1 MATVTTTLG
10 IGSGIDIAGTVSQLT
25 AAESKPQLD
34 AIAAK
39 TNVSQTK
46 LSGLGALKGALSTFQ
61 SSVAALDTSNAFRNQ
76 RVASSDDK
84 ILKVSI
90 LTGASTESHTVKVNT
105 LAAPQKSIST
115 VEFKDTDVVSE
126 GILTFN
132 DGAGAPKFSVTV
144 SKGSTDTLVAL
155 RDSINNAKNNNNVV
169 ASILKVDSKT
179 TPGTSVSRLILTSK
193 GAGTDNGFTIDAS
206 SGDTRFNLDKVK
218 SPANF
223 NTAEATDAN
232 IIIDPQPLSA
242 TPQRTV
248 ANTEFSSTDVIAP
261 GLISFKDAAGVEKF
275 SVNIKAGT
283 NDKLF
288 SVAEAI
294 NNASGNTSVVA
305 SVINVDSIIN
315 PGTAV
320 SKLVFT
326 AKQAGLDN
334 KFTIDAS
341 AGDSRLHFD
350 IIPANAQKSIN
361 STEFVSATDAITSG
375 NIVFKDAGGLPRFTV
390 TVEPDSVDP
399 VSGETIK
406 GNNTLAGLRDAINFS
421 AENNKLVVASIV
433 TSDSVVTPG
442 TTISKL
448 VLTALSGGVSNGFSV
463 DATAGDIRFNFDSVA
478 VVAEG
483 VTPPPSNYTTT
494 VTTSNLTT
502 TEATNVGEG
511 GLSVTRKTNTMT
523 DAIPG
528 ATLTLVATGTAE
540 VKASFDNSTVSASIN
555 NLVNGYNTLSDT
567 LKQLTDYVS
576 PGSAN
581 NGPLLGNTTVQ
592 NIISQVKVILGS
604 RVSSASGTYN
614 SLSQLGVSFDKKG
627 VLSVDSDILNAALS
641 ADMTSVANVFNST
654 NGIATQLNIKLK
666 SYLDAKG
673 TLSTQQDSLN
683 AQLKQLTVD
692 KAAVKTRLDASQKAL
707 TAQFNAMDAAV
718 SQFKNTGTFLTQAFA
733 TKNNN

>member
-1 MATVTTTLG
+1 MAVTTNIG
-10 IGSGIDIAGTVSQLT
+10 VGSGIDITGTVSQLT
-25 AAESKPQLD
+25 AAEGKPQLD

-61 SSVAALDTSNAFRNQ
+61 SAVAALDTSNAFKNQ

-84 ILKVSI
+84 VLKVAI
-90 LTGASTESHTVKVNT
+90 VTGSATESHTVKVNT

-144 SKGSTDTLVAL
+144 TKGSTDTLAAL

-179 TPGTSVSRLILTSK
+179 SPGTSVSRLILTSK
-193 GAGTDNGFTIDAS
+193 GAGTANGFTIDAS

-223 NTAEATDAN
+223 NTTEATDAN
-232 IIIDPQPLSA
+232 IVIDPQPLSA

-248 ANTEFSSTDVIAP
+248 ANTEFSSTDIIAP
-261 GLISFKDAAGVEKF
+261 GLISFKDGAGNEKF
-275 SVNIKAGT
+275 SVNIKAGA
-283 NDKLF
+283 NDKLL
-288 SVAEAI
+288 SVVDAI

-305 SVINVDSIIN
+305 SVINVDSTIN

-326 AKQAGLDN
+326 AKQSGLDN

-341 AGDSRLHFD
+341 AGDSRLNFD
-350 IIPANAQKSIN
+350 SIPANAQKSIN
-361 STEFVSATDAITSG
+361 STEFVSATDAVTSG
-375 NIVFKDAGGLPRFTV
+375 DIIFKDATGLPRFTV
-390 TVEPDSVDP
+390 TVAPDSVDP

-421 AENNKLVVASIV
+421 PENNKLVVASIV

-442 TTISKL
+442 TTVSKL
-448 VLTALSGGVSNGFSV
+448 VLTAMSGGPINGFSV
-463 DATAGDIRFNFDSVA
+463 DASAGDTRFNFDNAA
-478 VVAEG
+478 VVTDGA
-483 VTPPPSNYTTT
+483 TPPPTNYTTT
-494 VTTSNLTT
+494 VTTSNFTT
-502 TEATNVGEG
+502 TDATNAGEG
-511 GLSVTRKTNTMT
+511 GLSITRKTNTMS

-540 VKASFDNSTVSASIN
+540 VKASFDNGTVATPIN
-555 NLVNGYNTLSDT
+555 NLVNAYNTLNDT
-567 LKQLTDYVS
+567 LKQLTAYDA
-576 PGSAN
+576 PGSSN
-581 NGPLLGNTTVQ
+581 NGPLLGNNTVQ
-592 NIISQVKVILGS
+592 NIISQVKLILGNK
-604 RVSSASGTYN
+604 VASASGTYN

-627 VLSVDSDILNAALS
+627 VLSVDTDILNAALS
-641 ADMTSVANVFNST
+641 ADITSVANVFNST
-654 NGIATQLNIKLK
+654 NGIATQLNAKLK

-692 KAAVKTRLDASQKAL
+692 KAAVQTRLDASQKAL

-718 SQFKNTGTFLTQAFA
+718 SQFKNTGTFLTQTFA
-733 TKNNN
+733 PKTTN

>member
-1 MATVTTTLG
+1 MAAVTTTLG
-10 IGSGIDIAGTVSQLT
+10 IGSGIDIAGTVSQLA

-61 SSVAALDTSNAFRNQ
+61 SAVAALDTSNAFRNQ

-84 ILKVSI
+84 VLKVAI
-90 LTGASTESHTVKVNT
+90 VPGASTESHTIKINT
-105 LAAPQKSIST
+105 LANPQKSIST
-115 VEFKDTDVVSE
+115 VEFKAGDVVSE

-144 SKGSTDTLVAL
+144 TKGSTDTLTAL

-169 ASILKVDSKT
+169 ASILNVDSKT
-179 TPGTSVSRLILTSK
+179 LPITSVSRLILTSK
-193 GAGTDNGFTIDAS
+193 GAGTANGFTIDAS

-223 NTAEATDAN
+223 NTTEATDAN
-232 IIIDPQPLSA
+232 IVIDPQPLSA

-248 ANTEFSSTDVIAP
+248 TNTEFSSTDVIAP
-261 GLISFKDAAGVEKF
+261 GLLSFKDAAGAEKF
-275 SVNIKAGT
+275 SVNIIAGT
-283 NDKLF
+283 NDKLL
-288 SVAEAI
+288 SVADAV
-294 NNASGNTSVVA
+294 NNAPGNTSVVA
-305 SVINVDSIIN
+305 SVINVDSVNN

-326 AKQAGLDN
+326 AKQLGLDN

-341 AGDSRLHFD
+341 AGDSRLNFD
-350 IIPANAQKSIN
+350 TIPANAQKSIN
-361 STEFVSATDAITSG
+361 STEFVSASDAITSG
-375 NIVFKDAGGLPRFTV
+375 DIVFKDATGLPRFTV
-390 TVEPDSVDP
+390 TMTPDALDP
-399 VSGETIK
+399 VTGETIK

-421 AENNKLVVASIV
+421 SENNKLVIASIV
-433 TSDSVVTPG
+433 TSDSLINPG
-442 TTISKL
+442 TTVSKL
-448 VLTALSGGVSNGFSV
+448 VLTAMSGGVSNGFSV
-463 DATAGDIRFNFDSVA
+463 DASAGDARFNFDSVA

-483 VTPPPSNYTTT
+483 QTPPPSNYMTT

-502 TEATNVGEG
+502 TQATNAGEG
-511 GLSVTRKTNTMT
+511 GLSITRKSNTMT

-528 ATLTLVATGTAE
+528 ATLTLVSTGTAD
-540 VKASFDNSTVSASIN
+540 VKASFDNSTVAAPIT
-555 NLVNGYNTLSDT
+555 NLVNAYNTLNDT
-567 LKQLTDYVS
+567 LKQLTSYDS

-592 NIISQVKVILGS
+592 NIISQVKLIMGN
-604 RVSSASGTYN
+604 RVTSASGSYN
-614 SLSQLGVSFDKKG
+614 SLSQLGFSFDKKG
-627 VLSVDSDILNAALS
+627 VLAVDSDVLNTALS
-641 ADMTSVANVFNST
+641 SDMTSVANIFNST
-654 NGIATQLNIKLK
+654 NGVATQLNVKLK

-692 KAAVKTRLDASQKAL
+692 KAAVQTRLDASQKAL

-733 TKNNN
+733 NNTNN

>member
-1 MATVTTTLG
+1 MAAVTTTLG
-10 IGSGIDIAGTVSQLT
+10 IGSGIDIAGTVSQLA

-61 SSVAALDTSNAFRNQ
+61 SAVAALDTSNAFRNQ

-84 ILKVSI
+84 VLKVAI
-90 LTGASTESHTVKVNT
+90 VPGASTESHAIKINT
-105 LAAPQKSIST
+105 LANPQKSIST
-115 VEFKDTDVVSE
+115 VEFKEGDVVSE

-144 SKGSTDTLVAL
+144 TKGSTDTLTAL

-169 ASILKVDSKT
+169 ASILNVDSKT
-179 TPGTSVSRLILTSK
+179 LPITSVSRLILTSK
-193 GAGTDNGFTIDAS
+193 GAGSANGFTIDAS

-223 NTAEATDAN
+223 NTTEATDAN
-232 IIIDPQPLSA
+232 IVIDPQPLSA

-248 ANTEFSSTDVIAP
+248 TNTEFSSTDVIAP
-261 GLISFKDAAGVEKF
+261 GLISFKDTAGAEKF
-275 SVNIKAGT
+275 SVNIVAGT
-283 NDKLF
+283 NDKLL
-288 SVAEAI
+288 SVADAI
-294 NNASGNTSVVA
+294 NNASGNTTVVA
-305 SVINVDSIIN
+305 SVINVDSVN
-315 PGTAV
+315 TPGTAV

-334 KFTIDAS
+334 KFIIDAS
-341 AGDSRLHFD
+341 AGDLRLNFD
-350 IIPANAQKSIN
+350 TIPANAQKSIN
-361 STEFVSATDAITSG
+361 STEFVSLTDAITSG
-375 NIVFKDAGGLPRFTV
+375 DIVFKDATGLPRFTV
-390 TVEPDSVDP
+390 TVAADSVDP

-421 AENNKLVVASIV
+421 SENNKLVIASIV

-442 TTISKL
+442 TTVSKL
-448 VLTALSGGVSNGFSV
+448 VLTAMSGGPINGFSV
-463 DATAGDIRFNFDSVA
+463 DASAGDTRFNFDNAA
-478 VVAEG
+478 VVADG
-483 VTPPPSNYTTT
+483 ATPPPTNYITT

-502 TEATNVGEG
+502 TQATNAGEG
-511 GLSVTRKTNTMT
+511 GLSITRKSNTMT

-528 ATLTLVATGTAE
+528 ATLTLVSTGTAD
-540 VKASFDNSTVSASIN
+540 VKASFDNSTVAAPIT
-555 NLVNGYNTLSDT
+555 NLVNAYNTLNDT
-567 LKQLTDYVS
+567 LKQLTSYDS

-592 NIISQVKVILGS
+592 NIISQVKLIMGN
-604 RVSSASGTYN
+604 RVTSASGSYN
-614 SLSQLGVSFDKKG
+614 SLSQLGFSFDKKG
-627 VLSVDSDILNAALS
+627 VLNVDSDVLNTALS
-641 ADMTSVANVFNST
+641 SDMTSVANIFNST
-654 NGIATQLNIKLK
+654 NGVATQLNVKLK

-692 KAAVKTRLDASQKAL
+692 KAAVQTRLDASQKAL

-733 TKNNN
+733 PKTTN

>member
-1 MATVTTTLG
+1 MAAVTTTLG

-25 AAESKPQLD
+25 AAEGKPQLD

-84 ILKVSI
+84 TLKVSI
-90 LTGASTESHTVKVNT
+90 ITGASTQSHTVKVNT

-179 TPGTSVSRLILTSK
+179 TPGTTVSRLILTSK

-223 NTAEATDAN
+223 NTTEATDAN

-283 NDKLF
+283 NDKLL

-294 NNASGNTSVVA
+294 NNASGNTSVLA
-305 SVINVDSIIN
+305 SVINVDSTIN

-341 AGDSRLHFD
+341 AGDRRLNFD
-350 IIPANAQKSIN
+350 TIPANAQKSIN
-361 STEFVSATDAITSG
+361 STEFVSGNDAITSG
-375 NIVFKDAGGLPRFTV
+375 NIVLKDAGGLPRFTV

-406 GNNTLAGLRDAINFS
+406 GNNTLAGLRDAINYS
-421 AENNKLVVASIV
+421 PENNKLVVASIV

-442 TTISKL
+442 TTVSKL
-448 VLTALSGGVSNGFSV
+448 VLTAMSGGVSNGFSV
-463 DATAGDIRFNFDSVA
+463 DATAGDTRFNSDSA
-478 VVAEG
+478 VVVADG
-483 VTPPPSNYTTT
+483 ATPPTTNYTT

-511 GLSVTRKTNTMT
+511 GLSITRKTNTMS

-540 VKASFDNSTVSASIN
+540 VKASFDNSTVAAPIT
-555 NLVNGYNTLSDT
+555 NLVNAYNTLSDT

-592 NIISQVKVILGS
+592 NIISQVKVMLGS
-604 RVSSASGTYN
+604 KVASASGTYN

-627 VLSVDSDILNAALS
+627 VLSVDTDILNSALS

-673 TLSTQQDSLN
+673 TLSNQQDSLN

-692 KAAVKTRLDASQKAL
+692 KAAVQTRLDASQKAL

>member
-1 MATVTTTLG
+1 MAAVTTTLG

-105 LAAPQKSIST
+105 LAAPQKSVST

-179 TPGTSVSRLILTSK
+179 APGTSVSRLILTSK

-288 SVAEAI
+288 SVVEAI

-326 AKQAGLDN
+326 AKQTGLDN

-341 AGDSRLHFD
+341 AGDSRLNFD
-350 IIPANAQKSIN
+350 TIPANAQKSIN
-361 STEFVSATDAITSG
+361 STEFVSVNDAITSG
-375 NIVFKDAGGLPRFTV
+375 DIVFKDAGGLPRFTV
-390 TVEPDSVDP
+390 TIAPDSIDP

-406 GNNTLAGLRDAINFS
+406 GNNTLAGLRDAINYS
-421 AENNKLVVASIV
+421 PENNKLVVASIV
-433 TSDSVVTPG
+433 ASDSVMTPG
-442 TTISKL
+442 TTVSKL

-463 DATAGDIRFNFDSVA
+463 DATAGDTRFNFDSVA
-478 VVAEG
+478 VAEG
-483 VTPPPSNYTTT
+483 ATPPPTNYTTT

-502 TEATNVGEG
+502 TDATNAGEG
-511 GLSVTRKTNTMT
+511 GLSITRKTNTMT

-540 VKASFDNSTVSASIN
+540 VKASFDNSTVAAPIN
-555 NLVNGYNTLSDT
+555 NLVNAYNTLSDT
-567 LKQLTDYVS
+567 LKQLTSYDS

-627 VLSVDSDILNAALS
+627 VLSVDTDILNAALS

-692 KAAVKTRLDASQKAL
+692 KAAVQTRLDASQKAL